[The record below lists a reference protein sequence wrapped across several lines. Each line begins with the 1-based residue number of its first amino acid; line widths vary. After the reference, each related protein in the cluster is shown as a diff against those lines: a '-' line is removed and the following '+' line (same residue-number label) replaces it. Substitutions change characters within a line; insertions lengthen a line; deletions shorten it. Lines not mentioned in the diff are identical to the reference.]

1 MEDTRD
7 AGYLQLSGSGFADIT
22 GNFRFSWGTEVG
34 KRYRVEESADL
45 VTWADVG
52 EVTTASGYEMSYE
65 AVGGISAKR
74 YFRVRELD
82 SERLYRVGGVGEQSG
97 NRWIGEGLARCLASG
112 FGWELVGGG
121 RKHGPAGVWEKTP

>member
-1 MEDTRD
+1 MVEPDGVGGWASAEVLGGSTSRDISAFGEDEAGELYLVDLSGEIYVMEDTRD

-82 SERLYRVGGVGEQSG
+82 
-97 NRWIGEGLARCLASG
+97 
-112 FGWELVGGG
+112 
-121 RKHGPAGVWEKTP
+121 